1 MTVEPVQA
9 ATPPPELTL
18 ARGQTAL
25 AERLAA
31 ELGVPQGA
39 GAGADA
45 GWTAYLGHLAG
56 RLQVALVE
64 RLGRWLEAVPLPA
77 GWARGLALVLAL
89 AGLVLGLAVLVRAI
103 RQRAPGRRGQPTAAT
118 STAPGGSG
126 PEPLRDAGA
135 WRAEL
140 EAHLGAGR
148 TLEALR
154 VTWEWLARALAG
166 QAAEPSWTGRELLE
180 HSGRRDLLP
189 QLRRLEAWTYGR
201 SGPDPGDLRRL
212 VAELEG
218 ALA

>member
-1 MTVEPVQA
+1 MTVEPVA
-9 ATPPPELTL
+9 PGPPPEL
-18 ARGQTAL
+18 APVRGDPAL

-31 ELGVPQGA
+31 ELGVAQSA

-56 RLQVALVE
+56 RFQAALVE
-64 RLGRWLEAVPLPA
+64 RLGRVLDAVSLPA
-77 GWARGLALVLAL
+77 GWARGLALALAL
-89 AGLVLGLAVLVRAI
+89 AGLALGLVVLVRAI
-103 RQRAPGRRGQPTAAT
+103 QRRP
-118 STAPGGSG
+118 PGGPAQGAAAVTSSAAGGAG

-154 VTWEWLARALAG
+154 ATWGWLARALAG
-166 QAAEPSWTGRELLE
+166 QAADPSWTGRELLE

-201 SGPDPGDLRRL
+201 RGPAPGDLRRL